1 MNIND
6 LLVERNSTGN
16 YINEALK
23 DVPAYLKDYPNFYK
37 FIKLVSNYIY
47 FTGQKEIEKV
57 YKYLSVD
64 NAVGDPLEKLASKLN
79 LALSSSSKYSKVYMQ
94 ITTSVNK
101 TIPIGTIIKDSEGNT
116 WTNHTAY
123 EVTPSSSN
131 TYEFQS
137 TENTQIYVDANNN
150 RTYTN
155 WETDLTG
162 ITFQNPN
169 ESINDFDTNLK
180 IAILGSGLKR
190 KSDSGRENL
199 ISTILSLF
207 KDIKKVELEV
217 PALTIRTTEQILNPM
232 TANITIYGEIG
243 GENANAKTITEII
256 EQYILPEITGV
267 QWNITYIKYGLDL
280 FAFDKDEPLAQH
292 PERDY
297 GLLGWDLGVWA
308 EQKLK

>member
-6 LLVERNSTGN
+6 LLVERDSTGS

-23 DVPAYLKDYPNFYK
+23 DVPAYLRDYPNFYK

-57 YKYLSVD
+57 YKYLNVD

-94 ITTSVNK
+94 IITAISK
-101 TIPIGTIIKDSEGNT
+101 IIPSGTIIKDSEGNT
-116 WTNHTAY
+116 WINNTAY
-123 EVTPSSSN
+123 EVAPNSSD
-131 TYEFQS
+131 TYEFHS
-137 TENTQIYVDANNN
+137 TENTQVYVDANNN

-155 WETDLTG
+155 WETTLTDVA
-162 ITFQNPN
+162 FQNPN

-292 PERDY
+292 PEKGY
-297 GLLGWDLGVWA
+297 GQVGWDLGVWA

>member
-1 MNIND
+1 MNIEE
-6 LLVERNSTGN
+6 LLIEKDSTGN
-16 YINEALK
+16 YVNEALK
-23 DVPAYLKDYPNFYK
+23 DVPAYLRDYPNFYK

-57 YKYLSVD
+57 YKYLSID
-64 NAVGDPLEKLASKLN
+64 NAIGDPLEKLASKLN

-94 ITTSVNK
+94 IITAVSK

-116 WTNHTAY
+116 WTNKTAY
-123 EVTPSSSN
+123 EVPPNSSN

-137 TENTQIYVDANNN
+137 TENTQVYVDANNN

-155 WETDLTG
+155 WETTLTDVE
-162 ITFQNPN
+162 FQNPD

-217 PALTIRTTEQILNPM
+217 PALAIRTTEQIVNPM

-256 EQYILPEITGV
+256 EQYILPKITGI
-267 QWNITYIKYGLDL
+267 QWNITYIKYGSDL

-292 PERDY
+292 PEKGY
-297 GLLGWDLGVWA
+297 GQVGWDLGVWA